1 MADLFLVVAQTSLD
15 LFGESGEEG
24 RRSETSG
31 KACGFLIM
39 FRQFYSVSNEW
50 RYFSYPKHINCNS
63 LFLQV
68 HQIVCFAVC
77 LGVSLFIVE
86 ATAGGVTILDRIEGV
101 ESPRGLP
108 LYDVTFNNV
117 ILSKSQL
124 LGKSEYA
131 CIYGRC
137 DGRNDAS

>member
-1 MADLFLVVAQTSLD
+1 MKLREKPVVFSLCFDNFILSRTNGGIFYFPNISTVFLY
-15 LFGESGEEG
+15 FF
-24 RRSETSG
+24 R
-31 KACGFLIM
+31 LIKL
-39 FRQFYSVSNEW
+39 SVL
-50 RYFSYPKHINCNS
+50 P
-63 LFLQV
+63 
-68 HQIVCFAVC
+68 FA